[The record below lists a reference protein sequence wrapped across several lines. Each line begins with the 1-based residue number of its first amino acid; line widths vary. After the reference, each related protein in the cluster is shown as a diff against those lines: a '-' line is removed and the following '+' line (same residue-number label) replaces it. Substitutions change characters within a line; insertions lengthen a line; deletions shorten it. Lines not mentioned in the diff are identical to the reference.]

1 MNKLET
7 IHRETSTNY
16 ILTLDNLRAY
26 LADLE
31 AASAANPERAAFFF
45 RDPKF
50 IGTDKI
56 TDFKTLREALF
67 YGIEAQTAD
76 FKSALDTIEHQ
87 TVAARLRRTDE
98 PARVVDIS
106 SYLQGVPECFYKI
119 ETKRRE
125 VYRLQVYNSFPCII
139 PAGWIAKRAAAIVA
153 LAKKIK
159 ARGASANIEI
169 IFDLNDDDGNQLKIK
184 IPVNLDALNIAQLA
198 FIISPAFFR
207 TYIFM
212 TLETVFHNWKHAK
225 NKSSQVQ
232 GNSHRPIT
240 REISFPDGY
249 QSTVTT
255 TAKTKTAYRNAQI
268 KYMRN
273 QFGTPER
280 ALATIEKQFETE
292 LLRTKNIK

>member
-7 IHRETSTNY
+7 IHRTTSTDY

-56 TDFKTLREALF
+56 TDFKTLRDALF
-67 YGIEAQTAD
+67 YGIETQTAD
-76 FKSALDTIEHQ
+76 FKSALDTIERQ
-87 TVAARLRRTDE
+87 TAAARLRRTDE
-98 PARVVDIS
+98 PARIVDIS

-119 ETKRRE
+119 EARTRE
-125 VYRLQVYNSFPCII
+125 VYRLQAYNSFTWFTPAECI
-139 PAGWIAKRAAAIVA
+139 ANRAAAIVA

-159 ARGASANIEI
+159 ARGAAARIEI
-169 IFDLNDDDGNQLKIK
+169 ISDWHDDDGNQLKIK
-184 IPVNLDALNIAQLA
+184 IPVNLDALNIAQFA
-198 FIISPAFFR
+198 FIVSPAFLR

-212 TLETVFHNWKHAK
+212 TFETVFHNWKHAT
-225 NKSSQVQ
+225 NKAAQVL
-232 GNSHRPIT
+232 GNRHRPIT
-240 REISFPDGY
+240 REVSFPDGY
-249 QSTVTT
+249 QNTVTT
-255 TAKTKTAYRNAQI
+255 AQTGTAYRHAQTE
-268 KYMRN
+268 YMRN
-273 QFGTPER
+273 QYGTPER
-280 ALATIEKQFETE
+280 ALATIEKQFESE

>member
-7 IHRETSTNY
+7 TNGAISTDY

-26 LADLE
+26 LAELE
-31 AASAANPERAAFFF
+31 AASAANPARAAFFF

-67 YGIEAQTAD
+67 YGIETQTAE
-76 FKSALDTIEHQ
+76 FKSALATIERK
-87 TVAARLRRTDE
+87 TAAVHLRRTDE

-125 VYRLQVYNSFPCII
+125 VYRLQVYNSFPWII
-139 PAGWIAKRAAAIVA
+139 PAECIANRAAAIVA

-159 ARGASANIEI
+159 ASGASANIEI
-169 IFDLNDDDGNQLKIK
+169 IFDLNDDVNGIKIK
-184 IPVNLDALNIAQLA
+184 IPVNLDALNIAQFA
-198 FIISPAFFR
+198 FIVSPAFFR
-207 TYIFM
+207 TFIFM
-212 TLETVFHNWKHAK
+212 TLETVFHNWTRT
-225 NKSSQVQ
+225 KSKTSQVQ
-232 GNSHRPIT
+232 GNSRRNANH
-240 REISFPDGY
+240 EISFPDGY
-249 QSTVTT
+249 QNTAAT
-255 TAKTKTAYRNAQI
+255 TAKTKKAFRNAQI
-268 KYMRN
+268 EYARN
-273 QFGTPER
+273 QYGTPER